1 MKYLFPSNRLI
12 YRFFI
17 LSFSIFVFTN
27 YSNAQTY
34 FCDLE
39 DSVWSDIWIGQQTI
53 DSGFAHS
60 GIFLSVTDSVNP
72 YGLGVEMDFP
82 EEKKGIN
89 TLVTIEGW
97 VKSSVSFP
105 NALYVVTISDEKNEL
120 FWKGIRL
127 DTVIT
132 VKDEWFG
139 YSSSFKIPASITKAA
154 SFKCYLWNAGGKDTV
169 AIDDL
174 KVDFGEIII
183 PMSLPEIDELKVHAA
198 NNNPEEILYSNQ
210 YYSVLY
216 DEVAER
222 IFIKSNNGEKII
234 NNLQSVDHYI
244 VDGEDVTQ
252 LTSFTVKGIKSR
264 KGIATLR
271 FVAKS
276 KYSLKKIFISC
287 NDYSPEIEINVEEKY
302 KKELKCRRSTILIE
316 SEHEVSEVFR
326 SNRKSDID
334 NFQREYWLDK
344 QGVLFGEA
352 ENSLLIYNTP
362 DISSLQLAANDNLL
376 LINLDYEK
384 DHPFLHFP
392 LDNDST
398 DYMEDWS
405 ASKYDKREKRTNS
418 FNLSIGIKTKSL
430 PRLMKNPTGFLA
442 TYIWTEHADFS
453 NIRTNRATYF
463 GSEEIS
469 HPKNST
475 GGFIKYNIPVTK
487 SVFYDNPDGIT
498 NAEISEGNFTE
509 LESAI
514 QTDTS
519 FHTFLMQIKDR
530 DIEIC
535 LHTPEQ
541 FTTTPGQLEKALNF
555 TKENFSSVSWID
567 HGYNNHIENNRE
579 DLMCDGLLKRSP
591 YFAAGLWEKYGVR
604 YFWNAYYEDY
614 FTFQDWKFGS
624 SIEPFYSGF
633 GDFMPKPDY
642 WKHPTRSGEIIH
654 WPTSTVLYIEH
665 EGLWEYFY
673 NEQKLKEFVEN
684 WAVEMNHCYPAWV
697 DPKKGFWTYNADSI
711 IVAQAG
717 FNKTLERMAVLR
729 DNQQLN
735 VTTVKEFIDYQLL
748 LENIDFQLMP
758 DGRIKIINNNQ
769 QDITGLSFAT
779 KAKAVLVDRLKP
791 AQKATGD
798 DIIFWFNLEAGASKI
813 IRVIN

>member
-1 MKYLFPSNRLI
+1 M
-12 YRFFI
+12 
-17 LSFSIFVFTN
+17 
-27 YSNAQTY
+27 
-34 FCDLE
+34 E
-39 DSVWSDIWIGQQTI
+39 DSIRSNVWIGQQTV

-60 GIFLSVTDSVNP
+60 GIFLSVADSINP
-72 YGLGVEMDFP
+72 YGLGVEMEFP
-82 EEKKGIN
+82 AEKKGIN
-89 TLVTIEGW
+89 TFVTIEGW

-105 NALYVVTISDEKNEL
+105 NALYVVTISDGKNEL
-120 FWKGIRL
+120 FWEGIQL
-127 DTVIT
+127 DTIIT
-132 VKDEWFG
+132 VKDEWLGF
-139 YSSSFKIPASITKAA
+139 SKSFKIPASITKTA

-174 KVDFGEIII
+174 KINFGEVVI
-183 PMSLPEIDELKVHAA
+183 PTFLPEIDELKVDATG
-198 NNNPEEILYSNQ
+198 NKPGEILYSNQ

-216 DEVAER
+216 DEVSER
-222 IFIKSNNGEKII
+222 IFIKSNNGEQII
-234 NNLQSVDHYI
+234 NDLLSVDHYI
-244 VDGEDVTQ
+244 VDGEDIKQ
-252 LTSFTVKGIKSR
+252 LTSFTLKGTKSK
-264 KGIATLR
+264 KGTTTLR
-271 FVAKS
+271 LVAKS
-276 KYSLKKIFISC
+276 IYSSKKMIISC

-302 KKELKCRRSTILIE
+302 KQELECRRSAILLK
-316 SEHEVSEVFR
+316 SKQKVSEVFR
-326 SNRKSDID
+326 SNRKSDKD
-334 NFQREYWLDK
+334 NFQQEYWLDK
-344 QGVLFGEA
+344 QGVMFGEG
-352 ENSLLIYNTP
+352 ENSLLIYHTP

-392 LDNDST
+392 LNNDST

-418 FNLSIGIKTKSL
+418 FNLNVGIKTKSL
-430 PRLMKNPTGFLA
+430 PRLMKNPSGFLA

-463 GSEEIS
+463 GSEKIN
-469 HPKNST
+469 HPENST
-475 GGFIKYNIPVTK
+475 GGFIKYNIPLTK

-498 NAEISEGNFTE
+498 NTEISEGNFTG

-541 FTTTPGQLEKALNF
+541 FTTTPEQLENALSF
-555 TKENFSSVSWID
+555 TKENFVSVSWID

-614 FTFQDWKFGS
+614 FTFQGWKFGS

-633 GDFMPKPDY
+633 GDFMPKLDY
-642 WKHPTRSGEIIH
+642 WQHPTRSGEIIH
-654 WPTSTVLYIEH
+654 WPTSTVLYFEN
-665 EGLWEYFY
+665 EGLWDYFY
-673 NEQKLKEFVEN
+673 NVQNLKEFVEN
-684 WAVEMNHCYPAWV
+684 WSVEMNHCYPAWV
-697 DPKKGFWTYNADSI
+697 DPKKGFWTYNADSV

-717 FNKTLERMAVLR
+717 FNKTLERMAMLR

-748 LENIDFQLMP
+748 LENIDYQLMP
-758 DGRIKIINNNQ
+758 DGRIKITNDNQ
-769 QDITGLSFAT
+769 QDINGLSFAT
-779 KAKAVLVDRLKP
+779 KAKAVTVDSLKP
-791 AQKATGD
+791 AQKVSGD
-798 DIIFWFNLEAGASKI
+798 DLIFWFDLKAGASRI
-813 IRVIN
+813 IRVVD

>member
-1 MKYLFPSNRLI
+1 MEYLFPSKRLI
-12 YRFFI
+12 RRFFI
-17 LSFSIFVFTN
+17 LWFSIILCTN

-39 DSVWSDIWIGQQTI
+39 DSIRSDIWIGQQTI

-82 EEKKGIN
+82 EEKKGTN
-89 TLVTIEGW
+89 TFVTIEGW

-105 NALYVVTISDEKNEL
+105 NALYVVTVSDGRNEL

-132 VKDEWFG
+132 VKDEWFI
-139 YSSSFKIPASITKAA
+139 YSSLFKIPASITKAA

-174 KVDFGEIII
+174 KVDFGEVII
-183 PMSLPEIDELKVHAA
+183 PTSLPGIDELKVHATD
-198 NNNPEEILYSNQ
+198 NNPEEILYSNQ

-216 DEVAER
+216 DKVSDR
-222 IFIKSNNGEKII
+222 IFIESKNDEKII
-234 NNLQSVDHYI
+234 NDILSVDHYI
-244 VDGEDVTQ
+244 VDGEDVMQ
-252 LTSFTVKGIKSR
+252 LTSFTFKGMKSR
-264 KGIATLR
+264 KGTTTLR
-271 FVAKS
+271 FVVKS
-276 KYSLKKIFISC
+276 KYSSKKIIIYC
-287 NDYSPEIEINVEEKY
+287 NEYSPEIEIKTKEKY
-302 KKELKCRRSTILIE
+302 KQELECRRSTILIE
-316 SEHEVSEVFR
+316 SEQEVSEVFR

-334 NFQREYWLDK
+334 NFQQEYWLGK

-392 LDNDST
+392 LNNDST

-405 ASKYDKREKRTNS
+405 ASKYDKREKRTNY
-418 FNLSIGIKTKSL
+418 FNLSVGIKTKSL
-430 PRLMKNPTGFLA
+430 PRLMKNPSGFLA

-463 GSEEIS
+463 GSENIS
-469 HPKNST
+469 HSENST

-498 NAEISEGNFTE
+498 NAEISGGNFTE

-530 DIEIC
+530 DIAVC

-541 FTTTPGQLEKALNF
+541 FTTTPQQLENALSF
-555 TKENFSSVSWID
+555 TKENFASVSWID

-614 FTFQDWKFGS
+614 FTFQNWKFGS

-654 WPTSTVLYIEH
+654 WPTSTVLYIEQ

-673 NEQKLKEFVEN
+673 SEQKLKEFVEN

-697 DPKKGFWTYNADSI
+697 DPKKGFWTFNADSI

-758 DGRIKIINNNQ
+758 DGKIKITNYNQ
-769 QDITGLSFAT
+769 QDVNGLSFAT

-798 DIIFWFNLEAGASKI
+798 DLIFWFDIEAGASKI